1 MKWIASYTM
10 VVGVSTIRVD
20 YCPKGDPVL
29 SAQNNKINQSSL
41 LVHWLNYGVHLYV
54 FIFRL
59 FQKNDVQ
66 LIFYIFIYLLIYR
79 PVFSSFFVTARDI
92 IAKHR

>member
-1 MKWIASYTM
+1 MKWIADYTK

-41 LVHWLNYGVHLYV
+41 SVHWLNCGVHLYV
-54 FIFRL
+54 FL
-59 FQKNDVQ
+59 FSSVEKQVL
-66 LIFYIFIYLLIYR
+66 LIFNIFIYLFIYL
-79 PVFSSFFVTARDI
+79 
-92 IAKHR
+92 

>member
-1 MKWIASYTM
+1 MKWIAGCTK

-41 LVHWLNYGVHLYV
+41 LVHWLNCGVHLYV
-54 FIFRL
+54 FIF
-59 FQKNDVQ
+59 
-66 LIFYIFIYLLIYR
+66 
-79 PVFSSFFVTARDI
+79 PC
-92 IAKHR
+92 